1 MRLFLFCEQVICICV
16 LMYPGRDTWRMTF
29 PVSMISLSMVSP
41 TSFLVAGRGHIS
53 SLPVAAFCV
62 WAPSVCP
69 CVRPS
74 ALGLLPLLGWCTECC
89 HDHWGSGVFVWI
101 APRPGKARSQRT
113 SVLSFLKTFPAVPVV
128 QVLIYLPTNSVEAF
142 P

>member
-16 LMYPGRDTWRMTF
+16 LMYPGRATWRMTF
-29 PVSMISLSMVSP
+29 PVSMISLRMVSP

-53 SLPVAAFCV
+53 SLPVAAFCG
-62 WAPSVCP
+62 PHL
-69 CVRPS
+69 CVRAS
-74 ALGLLPLLGWCTECC
+74 VRRHLGCFPYLAGVECC